1 VIRDVDC
8 FCSSYLIRA
17 ELIAL
22 HEADVSYTSNPR
34 RGAQFY
40 PDCVQIEVTGN
51 GTVELP
57 KGVGFPGAYAYE
69 DPGVVHNVRFSSP
82 VTLFH
87 LCDILILMAMMM
99 LILMLGLLL
108 HLNPETLT
116 LYRHYHAHSM
126 RHRLHHP
133 WSDRLVWRMAH
144 DNACRTGAGER
155 SDDACAVEYVDCE
168 QRGDERDV

>member
-1 VIRDVDC
+1 VICDADC

-40 PDCVQIEVTGN
+40 PDCVQIEVTGD

-69 DPGVVHNVRFSSP
+69 DPGVVHNVRFPSP
-82 VTLFH
+82 FPIRLY
-87 LCDILILMAMMM
+87 DILILMVMTM

-133 WSDRLVWRMAH
+133 WSDRLVGRMAH

>member
-1 VIRDVDC
+1 VIRNVDC

-40 PDCVQIEVTGN
+40 PDCVQIEVTGD

-69 DPGVVHNVRFSSP
+69 DPGVVHNVRFSS
-82 VTLFH
+82 LFPIRFY
-87 LCDILILMAMMM
+87 DISILMVMTM
-99 LILMLGLLL
+99 LILMSGLLL
-108 HLNPETLT
+108 HLNPQTPT

-126 RHRLHHP
+126 RHRLHYP
-133 WSDRLVWRMAH
+133 WPDRVVGRMAH
-144 DNACRTGAGER
+144 NNACGTGSGEW
-155 SDDACAVEYVDCE
+155 SDDACAVEHVDCE
-168 QRGDERDV
+168 QCGDECDV